1 VAKGK
6 GIMITVLW
14 GNLRLWFGTFLE
26 EEDVLATRVLEKEER
41 QGFETSL
48 KSRRTEEVKKAIRC

>member
-1 VAKGK
+1 
-6 GIMITVLW
+6 
-14 GNLRLWFGTFLE
+14 LE

-48 KSRRTEEVKKAIRC
+48 KSRRTEEVKKATRC